1 MTDAVVRSTAFSFTN
16 LRAIKMDIVSSSN
29 LIFPHEVQSQIIH
42 LFDKSTMQLFKN
54 ISVYNNFK
62 YQVGVVDKSDSNILY
77 HSTLSVGLT
86 MP

>member
-1 MTDAVVRSTAFSFTN
+1 
-16 LRAIKMDIVSSSN
+16 MDIVSSSN

-86 MP
+86 MPKFLLKVDLA